1 MSKRPA
7 HVVNR
12 HRRTPWILAAVG
24 IMLAGAGT
32 GGYVLYRADHEA
44 TVQPA
49 AVAKPAPIVPLSIVS
64 TTPAANASN
73 VQAGSAIT
81 VQLSTA
87 LAPDSPM
94 PTLSPGVP
102 GAWAPLSPTE
112 LEFIAAGPFV
122 PGVAETLTIPGGPQG
137 MRSAQGQTLA
147 QNATVPFT
155 VEQGSTL
162 RLQQLLAEL
171 GYLPVTF
178 NPTTQPTSPIQEL
191 EPQQGSFA
199 WRWPNQP
206 TQLVSLWTPGT
217 WNIITKSAVMAFED
231 QHGLKTDGQA
241 GAAVWADLLQAAAA
255 GQADPHAY
263 PFVLVSESLP
273 QTVTVYQNGALAYHT
288 LANTGVAAAP
298 TQQGTFTVYLRY
310 LSTTMSGTNPDGT
323 KYSDPNIPWVSY
335 FNGSDALHGF
345 DRSSYGWPQSVGC
358 VEMPPANAQVV
369 YPMTPI
375 GTIVTV
381 Q

>member
-7 HVVNR
+7 HVAQ
-12 HRRTPWILAAVG
+12 RRSRLPWILAAVG
-24 IMLAGAGT
+24 IVLAGGGAG
-32 GGYVLYRADHEA
+32 GIVLYRADRGVA
-44 TVQPA
+44 VPA
-49 AVAKPAPIVPLSIVS
+49 AVVQKAAVVPLSVLS
-64 TTPAANASN
+64 TFPAANASN
-73 VQAGSAIT
+73 VEADSAIT

-87 LAPDSPM
+87 LAADSPL

-102 GAWAPLSPTE
+102 GAWAPVSPTE

-122 PGVAETLTIPGGPQG
+122 PGAAETITIPGGPQG
-137 MRSAQGQTLA
+137 MRSAQGQLLA

-171 GYLPVTF
+171 GYLPVMF
-178 NPTTQPTSPIQEL
+178 NPTSQPTSPTQEL
-191 EPQQGSFA
+191 EPQQGAFT
-199 WRWPNQP
+199 WRWSDQP
-206 TQLVSLWTPGT
+206 ASLTSMWTPGT

-231 QHGLKTDGQA
+231 QHGLKTDGQP
-241 GAAVWADLLQAAAA
+241 GPAVWTDLLAAASS
-255 GQADPHAY
+255 GQADSHAY
-263 PFVLVSESLP
+263 PYVVVSEATP
-273 QTVTVYQNGALAYHT
+273 ETVTVYQDGAVTYHT

-298 TQQGTFTVYLRY
+298 TAQGTFTVYLRY
-310 LSTTMSGTNPDGT
+310 LVTTMSGTNPDGT
-323 KYSDPNIPWVSY
+323 KYSDPGIPWVSY

-369 YPMTPI
+369 YPLTPL
-375 GTIVTV
+375 GTLVTV

>member
-7 HVVNR
+7 HVAQ
-12 HRRTPWILAAVG
+12 RRSRLPWILAAVG
-24 IMLAGAGT
+24 IVLAGGGAG
-32 GGYVLYRADHEA
+32 GIVLYRADHEA
-44 TVQPA
+44 AVPAPVVQKA
-49 AVAKPAPIVPLSIVS
+49 AVVPLSVLS

-73 VQAGSAIT
+73 VQADSAIT

-87 LAPDSPM
+87 LAADSPL
-94 PTLSPGVP
+94 PTLSPGVA
-102 GAWAPLSPTE
+102 GAWAPVSPTE

-122 PGVAETLTIPGGPQG
+122 PGASETLTIPGGPQG
-137 MRSAQGQTLA
+137 MRSAQGQLLA

-178 NPTTQPTSPIQEL
+178 NPTSQPTSPTQEL
-191 EPQQGSFA
+191 EPQQGAFT
-199 WRWPNQP
+199 WRWPDQP
-206 TQLVSLWTPGT
+206 ASLTSLWTPGT

-231 QHGLKTDGQA
+231 QHGLKTDGQP
-241 GAAVWADLLQAAAA
+241 GPVVWTDLLAAAA
-255 GQADPHAY
+255 SDQADSHAY
-263 PFVLVSESLP
+263 PYVVVTEDLP
-273 QTVTVYQNGALAYHT
+273 ETVTVYQDGVVSYHT
-288 LANTGVAAAP
+288 LANTGVPAAP
-298 TQQGTFTVYLRY
+298 TAQGTFTVYLRY
-310 LSTTMSGTNPDGT
+310 LVTTMSGTNPDGT
-323 KYSDPNIPWVSY
+323 KYSDPGIPWVSY

-369 YPMTPI
+369 YPLTPL
-375 GTIVTV
+375 GTLVTV